1 MRLIFAGTPEVAAIA
16 LRELAKHHEIALA
29 ITRPD
34 APVGRKRVMTSS
46 AVADVASELGIETM
60 KSNRIGQ
67 AEIERIR
74 KKEAELG
81 FVVAYGA
88 LLPRAA
94 LEALEWWN
102 LHFSLLPK
110 WRGATPL
117 QHSILHG
124 DGQGLS
130 VFKLAEGMD
139 TGDIVGSLPM
149 NFDPEQTAAD
159 LFPLLA
165 QEGTKLTLELLE
177 TRPQATPQLGEA
189 TLAPKLSRADARL
202 DFKISADLIA
212 RKVMAMN
219 PEPVAWTEAGGEPFR
234 VLHANAV
241 GSIDWSAL
249 DDRESMVGS
258 VELSG
263 DKVLVTCGKGTRLQL
278 QVVQPAG
285 KRAMKAIEWF
295 RGLQERVILG

>member
-16 LRELAKHHEIALA
+16 LRELAKHHEIALV

-34 APVGRKRVMTSS
+34 APVGRKRVMTPS
-46 AVADVASELGIETM
+46 AVAVVALELGIETI
-60 KSNRIGQ
+60 KTNQIGQ
-67 AEIERIR
+67 AEIDRIR
-74 KKEAELG
+74 REEAELG

-88 LLPRAA
+88 ILPKAA

-117 QHSILHG
+117 QHSIMHAA
-124 DGQGLS
+124 GQGLS

-149 NFDPEQTAAD
+149 KFNPEQTAAE
-159 LFPLLA
+159 LLPLLA
-165 QEGTKLTLELLE
+165 KEGSKLTLELLE
-177 TRPQATPQLGEA
+177 SRPAATPQLGEA
-189 TLAPKLSRADARL
+189 TLAPKISRADGRL
-202 DFKISADLIA
+202 DFHHTADVIA

-234 VLHANAV
+234 ILQAKAV
-241 GSIDWSAL
+241 GSVNWSSL
-249 DDRESMVGS
+249 DNRKSMVGS

-263 DKVLVTCGKGTRLQL
+263 DKVLVTCGNGTRLQL
-278 QVVQPAG
+278 LLVQPAG
-285 KRAMKAIEWF
+285 KRAMKAIDWF
-295 RGLQERVILG
+295 RGLQESMILG

>member
-16 LRELAKHHEIALA
+16 LRELSKQHEIALA

-46 AVADVASELGIETM
+46 AVADVARELGIETM
-60 KSNRIGQ
+60 KTNRIGQ
-67 AEIERIR
+67 AEVARIR

-139 TGDIVGSLPM
+139 TGDIVGSFPM
-149 NFDPEQTAAD
+149 NFDPEQTAAE

-202 DFKISADLIA
+202 DFNISADLIA

-234 VLHANAV
+234 ILHAKAV

-249 DDRESMVGS
+249 DGRESMVGS

-263 DKVLVTCGKGTRLQL
+263 DKVLVTCGNGTRLQL

-285 KRAMKAIEWF
+285 KRTMKAIEWF